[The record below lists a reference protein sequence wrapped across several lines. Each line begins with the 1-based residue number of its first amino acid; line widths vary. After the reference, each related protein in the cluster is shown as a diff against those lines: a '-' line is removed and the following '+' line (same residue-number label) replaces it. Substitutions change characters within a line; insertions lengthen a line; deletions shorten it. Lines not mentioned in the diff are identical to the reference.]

1 MLFIDNESADRS
13 SPDELPKDQL
23 IKRIKSQIMQDVE
36 KSLDNILK
44 QICFINYCPFV
55 IADMSTKYYDYHNKI
70 L

>member
-1 MLFIDNESADRS
+1 MLFIDNEITDRS

-44 QICFINYCPFV
+44 QI
-55 IADMSTKYYDYHNKI
+55 
-70 L
+70 